1 MKRCLNP
8 ICGLPNDDLAK
19 VCKFCGSKNFV
30 HIETPH
36 PSVPAAEVGLLTR
49 AGAKTASEPALDAE
63 VHSEKVNPAT
73 QSREMVTQHDEV
85 ADQKETDQAIN
96 KANPE
101 VAVPIFVAPTRSTVA
116 RWIKRQFTEHLQRS
130 IGILS
135 LLFTIIALPPVIH
148 YWRQFTNHRPVIRTI
163 RPGQNS
169 ILIGEEVSLTAV
181 ANDSDGDVLQ
191 YEWASSAGEILGNG
205 PDVVLRTSGLD
216 RRSVPYEIKVTL
228 TVRDRQ
234 DLESTSYSLPIR
246 VSTTKPI
253 LRSIEPDKY
262 DVRVG
267 EPVKLIAIADDPG
280 GERAGKLHYD
290 WDCSVGQIDRTDHY
304 KTTLQ
309 TTGMAIRTT
318 INPTVNLTVSNDRG
332 ESDHRE
338 ITLSIEPAPRRRL
351 IIRVVKPIGAQS
363 SGSDKSGS
371 SVQTPP
377 QASPQPKEERSPGS
391 ATKVPELGC
400 GPTIRTL

>member
-1 MKRCLNP
+1 MT
-8 ICGLPNDDLAK
+8 
-19 VCKFCGSKNFV
+19 GSRPV
-30 HIETPH
+30 
-36 PSVPAAEVGLLTR
+36 
-49 AGAKTASEPALDAE
+49 LDAQI
-63 VHSEKVNPAT
+63 HSEQLSPPS
-73 QSREMVTQHDEV
+73 QRRETVTEDELV
-85 ADQKETDQAIN
+85 AGKKETNQSENTLDFGAR
-96 KANPE
+96 
-101 VAVPIFVAPTRSTVA
+101 PIFVAPPVFQMA
-116 RWIKRQFTEHLQRS
+116 PWIKRQFTEHLQRS
-130 IGILS
+130 LGILG
-135 LLFTIIALPPVIH
+135 LLVGIFPVIH
-148 YWRQFTNHRPVIRTI
+148 YYRQFTNNRPVITTI

-181 ANDSDGDVLQ
+181 ANDPDGDILQ

-205 PDVVLRTSGLD
+205 PDVVLRTSGSD
-216 RRSVPYEIKVTL
+216 RRSVPYEVNVTL

-234 DLESTSYSLPIR
+234 DKESTPYSLQIR
-246 VSTTKPI
+246 VSTTKPV

-280 GERAGKLHYD
+280 GERAGKLHYE
-290 WDCSVGQIDRTDHY
+290 WDCSVGQIDRSDHY

-351 IIRVVKPIGAQS
+351 IIRVVKPISSQS
-363 SGSDKSGS
+363 SSSDKSGP
-371 SVQTPP
+371 SVQTSP
-377 QASPQPKEERSPGS
+377 QASPKVKEEKPPSTS
-391 ATKVPELGC
+391 TKAPD
-400 GPTIRTL
+400 

>member
-19 VCKFCGSKNFV
+19 VCKFCKSKTFV
-30 HIETPH
+30 DIEVVPH
-36 PSVPAAEVGLLTR
+36 PSVQAAEVGLLSRQGT
-49 AGAKTASEPALDAE
+49 KTVSKPVLDAE
-63 VHSEKVNPAT
+63 IHAERVEPAA
-73 QSREMVTQHDEV
+73 QSRGTVTEHDRV
-85 ADQKETDQAIN
+85 AEQPGTNQTKK
-96 KANPE
+96 KASSE
-101 VAVPIFVAPTRSTVA
+101 GVPIVVVPTRFPVA
-116 RWIKRQFTEHLQRS
+116 LWIKRQFTEHIQRS
-130 IGILS
+130 LAILGVLVGI
-135 LLFTIIALPPVIH
+135 FPVIH
-148 YWRQFTNHRPVIRTI
+148 YYRQFTNNRPVITTI

-181 ANDSDGDVLQ
+181 ANDPEGDVLQ
-191 YEWASSAGEILGNG
+191 YEWASSGGEILGNG
-205 PDVVLRTSGLD
+205 PDVVLRTRASD
-216 RRSVPYEIKVTL
+216 RRSVPYDINVTL

-234 DLESTSYSLPIR
+234 DKESTPYSLQIR
-246 VSTTKPI
+246 VSTTKPVV
-253 LRSIEPDKY
+253 RSIEPDKY

-280 GERAGKLHYD
+280 GERSGKLHYD
-290 WDCSVGQIDRTDHY
+290 WDCSVGQIDRSDHY

-351 IIRVVKPIGAQS
+351 IIRVVKPVSSQS
-363 SGSDKSGS
+363 SGSDKSAP
-371 SVQTPP
+371 SVHTSP
-377 QASPQPKEERSPGS
+377 QASPQGKEEKRVVMYFP
-391 ATKVPELGC
+391 
-400 GPTIRTL
+400 